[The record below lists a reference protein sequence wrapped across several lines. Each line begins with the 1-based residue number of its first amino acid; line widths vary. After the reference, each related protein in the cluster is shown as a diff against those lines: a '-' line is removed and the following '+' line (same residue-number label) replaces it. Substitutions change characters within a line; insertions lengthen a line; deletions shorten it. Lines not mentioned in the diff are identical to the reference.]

1 MIHRQTSGSTTRS
14 TPRTRPGSPEH
25 ELLTRKEAAYL
36 LRLRPNTLAVWAVT
50 GRFAKELPPVRLG
63 RNLIRYRRSDVDRII
78 ESGIQQLPKQGG
90 EGLCR

>member
-1 MIHRQTSGSTTRS
+1 MQQQPIGSTTSS

-36 LRLRPNTLAVWAVT
+36 LRLRPNTLAVWAVKR
-50 GRFAKELPPVRLG
+50 RFARELPIIRLG

-78 ESGIQQLPKQGG
+78 ESGIVQLADAG
-90 EGLCR
+90 R